1 VKLYEDVSVSVSVS
15 MSMSVSVS
23 VSVSMPVSAPVS
35 MSASVCIRVSFSL
48 PPSLP
53 PSLSISLSL
62 CLLPLHSHSPYNIPQ
77 VKDDS
82 RKLADV
88 QRDWSDKEED
98 LRRRHATE
106 LARVRE
112 QSDIE
117 RDQ

>member
-1 VKLYEDVSVSVSVS
+1 MKLYEDVSVYVSEAVS
-15 MSMSVSVS
+15 MSVS
-23 VSVSMPVSAPVS
+23 VSVSMPVSVPVS

-48 PPSLP
+48 S
-53 PSLSISLSL
+53 PSLSIFLSL
-62 CLLPLHSHSPYNIPQ
+62 CFLPLHSHSPYNIPQ

>member
-1 VKLYEDVSVSVSVS
+1 
-15 MSMSVSVS
+15 
-23 VSVSMPVSAPVS
+23 
-35 MSASVCIRVSFSL
+35 
-48 PPSLP
+48 
-53 PSLSISLSL
+53 
-62 CLLPLHSHSPYNIPQ
+62 LHSHSPYNIPQ